1 LLHWKLHDS
10 LVSYFVVMPEDG
22 RTSNKLDGKIAI
34 FQTDLNRYA
43 VPYQVIA
50 ASVMVMAHSSRVIIP
65 TKSEDVLE

>member
-1 LLHWKLHDS
+1 
-10 LVSYFVVMPEDG
+10 MPEDG
-22 RTSNKLDGKIAI
+22 RTSNKLDGKIPI